1 MGYQVIVDDRRRLV
15 ISRWDRVVTEQLIKE
30 YLQSVWRNPAVAGYN
45 ELCIF
50 LQIKGHDLTNRS
62 IEALARL
69 AGDTH
74 PTDRSSRVALV
85 TREPEHFGVA
95 RIYQAQRHFVDQGLR
110 RVKVF
115 QNVAEAEA
123 WLIQEDTTD

>member
-1 MGYQVIVDDRRRLV
+1 MGYQVIVDDKRKLV
-15 ISRWDRVVTEQLIKE
+15 ISRWDRIVTQEMITE
-30 YLQSVWRNPAVAGYN
+30 YLQSVWQNPAVIGYD

-50 LQIKGHDLTNRS
+50 LQIQDHNLSNQS

-69 AGDTH
+69 AGHTH
-74 PTDRSSRVALV
+74 PTDRASKVALV
-85 TREPEHFGVA
+85 TREPEHYGVA

-115 QNVAEAEA
+115 HDIASAEA
-123 WLIQEDTTD
+123 WLSQEDAHG